1 MKKLS
6 IILLALTV
14 TMGVS
19 CQKKKAETTS
29 AKEGKIYPFKQAT
42 IVSKSEVHPGM
53 SVEQDIYIDKYG
65 EKEARYTVTRM
76 VYNGQNIETRSLSM
90 VTPEYIYSIDFQ
102 SRKGTKIPNNPDKVI
117 EQMRKIIVSSK
128 LDKNTK
134 DNLIA
139 RLPQEKEAL
148 KNSEATGVVIRDF
161 IKDLKPTGKE
171 KMLGKYVCDIYEIKD
186 DSTGEL
192 QAKLYVW
199 NNLPFKLVDARGKV
213 IQEVVSI
220 DTTSVDTTKF
230 EIPDSVQVED
240 WLVSF
245 EQSIKQFE
253 KQGATKGNKK

>member
-19 CQKKKAETTS
+19 CQKKKSTSMS
-29 AKEGKIYPFKQAT
+29 AKDNKIYPFKQAT

-65 EKEARYTVTRM
+65 AKEARYTITSM
-76 VYNGQNIETRSLSM
+76 VYNGQKIETRSLSM

-102 SRKGTKIPNNPDKVI
+102 TKKGTKIPNNPDKVI
-117 EQMRKIIVSSK
+117 EEMRKIIVSSK
-128 LDKNTK
+128 LDESTK

-139 RLPQEKEAL
+139 RLPQEKEAI
-148 KNSEATGVVIRDF
+148 KNSEATGIVINDF
-161 IKDLKPTGKE
+161 IKELKPAGKE
-171 KMLGKYVCDIYEIKD
+171 KMLGSYVCDVYEIRD

-199 NNLPFKLVDARGKV
+199 NNLPFKLVDTRGRV

-220 DTTSVDTTKF
+220 DTTHVDTTKF
-230 EIPDSVQVED
+230 VIPDSVKVED
-240 WLVSF
+240 WLKSF
-245 EQSIKQFE
+245 EESIKQFE
-253 KQGATKGNKK
+253 KQGAGKRNKE